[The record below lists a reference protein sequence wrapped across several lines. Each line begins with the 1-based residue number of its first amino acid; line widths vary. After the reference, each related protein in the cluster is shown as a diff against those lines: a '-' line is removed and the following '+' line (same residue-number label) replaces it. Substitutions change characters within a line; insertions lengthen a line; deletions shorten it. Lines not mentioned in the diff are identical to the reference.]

1 MASLN
6 ELKTRIA
13 SVQDTMKITNAMY
26 MISNNKMRKARKTWQ
41 DTQPYFDTLE
51 SVLALALRHMPD
63 DDAEHSL
70 FDQRADIPPSER
82 KTGYIVITGDKGLAG
97 AYHQNIFKMLEA
109 SLKETPNN
117 QIFVVGQVGVHF
129 LRQKKIPFDVNFMY
143 TAQDPTLGRA
153 RDMAYQVFH
162 AFHHHMLD
170 DVYVIYTKM
179 INSVTMKTTKT
190 HLLPLLP
197 EEVKGTEDPIH
208 TELELYPDP
217 KSVVNTVVPDY
228 TVGEIYS
235 ALVEAYCSEQNSRV
249 MAMENATDSAKDILS
264 DLKLEYNRA
273 RQASITQEIT
283 EIAAG
288 ARAQKGNSNN

>member
-41 DTQPYFDTLE
+41 DTQPYFSTLE
-51 SVLALALRHMPD
+51 SVLALALRHMPA

-70 FDQRADIPPSER
+70 FDQRSDIPESKR

-143 TAQDPTLGRA
+143 TAQNPTLGRA
-153 RDMAYQVFH
+153 RDMAYQVFQ

-179 INSVTMKTTKT
+179 INSVTMQTTKT
-190 HLLPLLP
+190 HLLPLQP
-197 EEVKGTEDPIH
+197 ESVKGIEDPMH
-208 TELELYPDP
+208 SEFELYPDP
-217 KSVVNTVVPDY
+217 KSVVDTVVPDY

-288 ARAQKGNSNN
+288 ARAQKGN

>member
-26 MISNNKMRKARKTWQ
+26 MISNNKMRKARKAWQ
-41 DTQPYFDTLE
+41 DTLPYFDTLE
-51 SVLALALRHMPD
+51 SVLALALRHLPD
-63 DDAEHSL
+63 EDAEHPF
-70 FDQRADIPPSER
+70 FDSRPEIPAEER

-97 AYHQNIFKMLEA
+97 AYHQNIFKLLEK
-109 SLKETPNN
+109 SLKSTPNN
-117 QIFVVGQVGVHF
+117 QIFVVGQVGVHY
-129 LRQKKIPFDVNFMY
+129 LRQRKIPFDVNFMY
-143 TAQDPTLGRA
+143 TAQDPTLVRA
-153 RDMAYQVFH
+153 RDMAYRVFQ

-170 DVYVIYTKM
+170 DVYIIYTKM
-179 INSVTMKTTKT
+179 INSVTMETTKT
-190 HLLPLLP
+190 KVLPLEPKDVL
-197 EEVKGTEDPIH
+197 ETADPIH
-208 TELELYPDP
+208 TEFELYPTP
-217 KSVVNTVVPDY
+217 RAVVNTVVPDY

-235 ALVEAYCSEQNSRV
+235 AMVEAYCSEQNSRV

-264 DLKLEYNRA
+264 DLKLEYNRV

-288 ARAQKGNSNN
+288 ARAQQKGKS